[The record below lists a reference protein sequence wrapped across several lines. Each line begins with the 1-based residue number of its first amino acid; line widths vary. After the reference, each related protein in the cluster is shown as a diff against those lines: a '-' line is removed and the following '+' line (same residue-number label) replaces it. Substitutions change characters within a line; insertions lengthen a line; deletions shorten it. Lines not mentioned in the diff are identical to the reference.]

1 MVLILSPALADKQV
15 ISASERLL
23 SSSQE
28 AEPVEEASL
37 VTWNEGEGEELQQ
50 GICLKILHPKVRE
63 SLMMDVTHKLHL
75 NSSTTDAAKSHSSHL
90 LSTQQDS

>member
-15 ISASERLL
+15 VSASDRLL

-37 VTWNEGEGEELQQ
+37 VTWSDGEAEELQQ
-50 GICLKILHPKVRE
+50 TIRLKILHPKVRE
-63 SLMMDVTHKLHL
+63 SL
-75 NSSTTDAAKSHSSHL
+75 APPP
-90 LSTQQDS
+90 